1 MGTVKEIIVEKQKED
16 AMKSILGFGISEKPE
31 SSNIDITPSDSVQ
44 VVRSLV
50 SVRFIGD
57 GRAFTYYNDKF
68 ALEEGDYV
76 FVSGKLAGKLG
87 VVESV
92 STKFKINLAD
102 YQRVISK
109 ASGSIHGTYESILD
123 KMVSYNLDA
132 LSPDEFRTWVM
143 PPKGWDKKED
153 DPEDEIIIGD
163 GYELH
168 LPELEA
174 ADEVSPAVLQRA
186 VEYCREGNVAYL
198 CVRDGVGTA
207 FINGT
212 TWYEVNFRLEGD
224 TMTEMYCDCPYPGLC
239 KHLLAVALTVRAL
252 VMKGKLQPDED
263 FVAIDSNRF
272 WNMVARTTKKV
283 TL

>member
-1 MGTVKEIIVEKQKED
+1 MNT
-16 AMKSILGFGISEKPE
+16 ILGFGSGEEPG
-31 SSNIDITPSDSVQ
+31 SGNTDIIPGDPVQ
-44 VVRSLV
+44 AVRSLV

-68 ALEEGDYV
+68 ALEEGDCV
-76 FVSGKLAGKLG
+76 FVSGKLAGKPG

-92 STKFKINLAD
+92 STRFKINLAD

-109 ASGSIHGTYESILD
+109 ASSPIHGTYESILD
-123 KMVSYNLDA
+123 KMVSYDRDA

-143 PPKGWDKKED
+143 PPKGWDRKD
-153 DPEDEIIIGD
+153 GDPEDEIIIGD

-186 VEYCREGNVAYL
+186 VEYCREGNAAYL
-198 CVRDGVGTA
+198 CVRDGAGTA

-212 TWYEVNFRLEGD
+212 VWYEVNFRLKGD
-224 TMTEMYCDCPYPGLC
+224 AMTEMYCDCPYPGLC
-239 KHLLAVALTVRAL
+239 KHLLAAALTVRAL
-252 VMKGKLQPDED
+252 VLKGGLRSDED
-263 FVAIDSNRF
+263 FVAVDADRF
-272 WNMVARTTKKV
+272 WNMAARTTKKI

>member
-1 MGTVKEIIVEKQKED
+1 
-16 AMKSILGFGISEKPE
+16 MKSILGFGIEEKPMTQKMDL
-31 SSNIDITPSDSVQ
+31 IPQDPVQ
-44 VVRSLV
+44 AIRSLV

-57 GRAFTYYNDKF
+57 GRAFTYYNDKY
-68 ALEEGDYV
+68 ALEEGDFV

-92 STKFKINLAD
+92 TTKFKINLAD

-109 ASGSIHGTYESILD
+109 ANGSIHGTFESILD
-123 KMVSYNLDA
+123 KMVSYDSEA
-132 LSPDEFRTWVM
+132 PSPDEFRSWIM
-143 PPKGWDKKED
+143 PPKGWDKSED

-168 LPELEA
+168 IPDLEESN
-174 ADEVSPAVLQRA
+174 EVSPAVLQRA
-186 VEYCREGNVAYL
+186 LDYCREGKVAYI
-198 CVRDGVGTA
+198 CVRDGIGTA
-207 FINGT
+207 FIDGT
-212 TWYEVNFRLEGD
+212 SWYEVNFRLEGD
-224 TMTEMYCDCPYPGLC
+224 TMTEMYCDCPFPGLC
-239 KHLLAVALTVRAL
+239 KHLLAVAITLRAL
-252 VMKGKLQPDED
+252 VMKGNLHPDED